1 MLDPR
6 FVLDDELP
14 PESQPPVVPLPP
26 VAPAPED
33 LALLD
38 AYSRTV
44 ITATDKV
51 RPSVVN
57 IEVTVNRPP
66 TMRQRWRGRGPRNR
80 GGEEEREEPRGSGSG
95 FVFTPDGLILT
106 NSHVVHHAKKIDVLL
121 SDGRRRHATIVGDDP
136 ETDLAVIKVDAQDLV
151 AATLGDSAALRP
163 GQLVVAVGNPLGFQ
177 MTVTAGI
184 VSSLGRSLRTE
195 TGRLID
201 NIIQT
206 DAALNPG
213 NSGGPL
219 VSGRG
224 EVIGVNCAVI
234 RPAQGICFAIE
245 INLAKRV
252 AGLLIKEGRVR
263 RSRLGLGGQTVP
275 IHRRVV
281 HFHKLDVESGVLI
294 NAVEPDSPA
303 SRGGLKDGDI
313 IVGFDDKPI
322 GSIDDLHR
330 LLTDERVGV
339 STKVQ
344 VIRHTEKMSFDV
356 APAESAKR

>member
-6 FVLDDELP
+6 YVLDEDSLSSAVP
-14 PESQPPVVPLPP
+14 APPVPP
-26 VAPAPED
+26 AAED

-38 AYSRTV
+38 AYSRAV
-44 ITATDKV
+44 IGGTEKV

-57 IEVTVNRPP
+57 IEVEVKPP
-66 TMRQRWRGRGPRNR
+66 QRRGPPGRRERPRNDR
-80 GGEEEREEPRGSGSG
+80 MPRRPGPPEAARGSGSG
-95 FVFTPDGLILT
+95 FIFTPDGLILT
-106 NSHVVHHAKKIDVLL
+106 NSHVVHHASRIEVLL
-121 SDGRRRHATIVGDDP
+121 ADGRRRRATLVGDDP
-136 ETDLAVIKVDAQDLV
+136 ETDLAVIRIDAHDLV
-151 AATLGDSAALRP
+151 AASLGDSAALRP
-163 GQLVVAVGNPLGFQ
+163 GQLVIAVGNPLGFQ

-219 VSGRG
+219 VTANGD
-224 EVIGVNCAVI
+224 VIGVNTAVI

-245 INLAKRV
+245 INLAKTI
-252 AGLLIKEGRVR
+252 AGWLIKEGRVR

-281 HFHKLDVESGVLI
+281 HFHKLDVDSGVLV
-294 NAVEPDSPA
+294 NAVEDNSPA
-303 SRGGLKDGDI
+303 AIGVIRDGDI
-313 IVGFDDKPI
+313 LVRFDGKPV

-330 LLTDERVGV
+330 LLTDEKVGV
-339 STKVQ
+339 ATKV
-344 VIRHTEKMSFDV
+344 VLLRHTEKLEREVS
-356 APAESAKR
+356 PAESRRN